1 MGARGDG
8 TGHGQQ
14 KWGYGWGAVPCFSS
28 ITYKYSLCLPCYWQ
42 RTRGCWTRSPS
53 CGVHCLCWLLG
64 LTCVCLTPWP
74 SAGAGAVQ
82 QPEPPAATPA
92 PSLPSPCPRKPPH
105 RNSPRTTGLA
115 QWAVLLGKD
124 KRPRA
129 QAAGGHAGPGV
140 RFCLHLW
147 SPFRPCAQ
155 RRCSARL
162 GASALVL
169 ATPCWAPCVLSAPS
183 RAEACQSRLCGLAT
197 GQVVRER
204 AAVVRFHSGAFPWR
218 WTPPCSASSP
228 TGLLAPAGSPTWS
241 RERLPGCARASR
253 SGRLWT
259 APSPA
264 SCPTLFHSLGLEG
277 RLVVQSTRNTAAAS

>member
-1 MGARGDG
+1 MGCTASVGS
-8 TGHGQQ
+8 
-14 KWGYGWGAVPCFSS
+14 WGS
-28 ITYKYSLCLPCYWQ
+28 
-42 RTRGCWTRSPS
+42 R
-53 CGVHCLCWLLG
+53 
-64 LTCVCLTPWP
+64 VCLTPWP

-92 PSLPSPCPRKPPH
+92 PSLPSPCLRKPPH

-115 QWAVLLGKD
+115 QRAVLLGKD

-140 RFCLHLW
+140 QFCLHLW

-218 WTPPCSASSP
+218 RTPPCSASSP
-228 TGLLAPAGSPTWS
+228 TGLVAPAGSPTWS